1 MALWEVVCDTVQS
14 AMVSIQ
20 ACAWKLLTG
29 YSLEEW
35 LHAVGA
41 LVLVVLGAFLL
52 AILPLAEWI
61 QAACSFFLVVLGG
74 ILLAVFLL
82 ILMYCKPAWLKRVED
97 FLVTKLK
104 RIATLKTKLTR
115 TLLKHTQD
123 RLRALEERMDK
134 QESQNTV
141 IGRAEQHT
149 QSRLRVLEERM
160 AKQESQNTV
169 IGRVEEQ
176 LMQTESQLATLLWL
190 EIIYVHGAKPL
201 PVGIDTIFKCRYQG
215 DPQTI
220 TFAYMNGRHG
230 RLPLPILILKCVQ
243 NDDGA
248 MGRSVSFDRGD
259 YHGQWS
265 VGWVERTVLVKQ
277 TWNIVI
283 EESRQTLE
291 RPCLVLR
298 VDFNA
303 RANCA
308 GKEHIFGFDA
318 RGSNWVLLQTRLC
331 AQTTMTP
338 IINVSLIADAR

>member
-14 AMVSIQ
+14 
-20 ACAWKLLTG
+20 AWKLLTG

-61 QAACSFFLVVLGG
+61 QAVCSFFLVVLGG

-82 ILMYCKPAWLKRVED
+82 ILVYCKPAWLKRVED

-104 RIATLKTKLTR
+104 RIATLKTKLKRTIGPGFLAEHE
-115 TLLKHTQD
+115 TLLKQTQD
-123 RLRALEERMDK
+123 RLRDLEERMDK
-134 QESQNTV
+134 QESQKTV

-149 QSRLRVLEERM
+149 HSRLRVLEERM
-160 AKQESQNTV
+160 AKQESQNK
-169 IGRVEEQ
+169 EQ
-176 LMQTESQLATLLWL
+176 LMETESQLAKLLWL

-230 RLPLPILILKCVQ
+230 RQLILKCVQ

-248 MGRSVSFDRGD
+248 MRRSVSFDQRD

-303 RANCA
+303 KPTCPV
-308 GKEHIFGFDA
+308 KQHIFGFDA
-318 RGSNWVLLQTRLC
+318 CGSNWVLLQTRLC
-331 AQTTMTP
+331 AQTTMKQTT
-338 IINVSLIADAR
+338 ARI

>member
-14 AMVSIQ
+14 
-20 ACAWKLLTG
+20 AWKLLTG

-41 LVLVVLGAFLL
+41 LVLVVLCAFLL

-61 QAACSFFLVVLGG
+61 QAVCSFFLVVLGG

-82 ILMYCKPAWLKRVED
+82 ILVYCKPAWLKRVED

-104 RIATLKTKLTR
+104 RIATLKTKLKRTIGPGFLAEHE
-115 TLLKHTQD
+115 TLLKQTQD
-123 RLRALEERMDK
+123 RLRDLEERMDK
-134 QESQNTV
+134 QESQKTV

-149 QSRLRVLEERM
+149 HSRLRVLEERM
-160 AKQESQNTV
+160 AKQESQNK
-169 IGRVEEQ
+169 EQ
-176 LMQTESQLATLLWL
+176 LMETESQLAKLLWL

-230 RLPLPILILKCVQ
+230 RQLILKCVQ

-248 MGRSVSFDRGD
+248 MRRSVSFDQRD

-303 RANCA
+303 KPTCPV
-308 GKEHIFGFDA
+308 KQHIFGFDA
-318 RGSNWVLLQTRLC
+318 CGSNWVLLQTRLC
-331 AQTTMTP
+331 AQTTMKQTT
-338 IINVSLIADAR
+338 ARI

>member
-14 AMVSIQ
+14 
-20 ACAWKLLTG
+20 AWKLLTG

-61 QAACSFFLVVLGG
+61 QAVCSFFLVVLGG

-82 ILMYCKPAWLKRVED
+82 ILVYCKPAWLKRVED

-104 RIATLKTKLTR
+104 RIATLKTKLKRTIGPGFLAEHE
-115 TLLKHTQD
+115 TLLKQTQD
-123 RLRALEERMDK
+123 RLRDLEERMDK
-134 QESQNTV
+134 QESQKTV

-149 QSRLRVLEERM
+149 HSRLRVLEERM

-176 LMQTESQLATLLWL
+176 LMQTESQLAKLLWL

-220 TFAYMNGRHG
+220 TFAYMNGRQG
-230 RLPLPILILKCVQ
+230 CQLILKCVQ

-248 MGRSVSFDRGD
+248 MRRSVSFDQRD

-303 RANCA
+303 KPTCRV
-308 GKEHIFGFDA
+308 KQHIFGFDA
-318 RGSNWVLLQTRLC
+318 CGSNWVLLQTRLC
-331 AQTTMTP
+331 AQTTMKP
-338 IINVSLIADAR
+338 WEDE

>member
-14 AMVSIQ
+14 
-20 ACAWKLLTG
+20 AWKLLTG

-41 LVLVVLGAFLL
+41 LVLVVLCAFLL

-61 QAACSFFLVVLGG
+61 QAVCSFFLVVLGG

-82 ILMYCKPAWLKRVED
+82 ILVYCKPAWLKRVED

-104 RIATLKTKLTR
+104 RIATLKTKLKRTIGPGFLAEHE
-115 TLLKHTQD
+115 TLLKQSQD
-123 RLRALEERMDK
+123 RLRDLEERMDK
-134 QESQNTV
+134 QESQKTV

-149 QSRLRVLEERM
+149 HSRLRLLEERM
-160 AKQESQNTV
+160 AKQESQNK
-169 IGRVEEQ
+169 EQ
-176 LMQTESQLATLLWL
+176 LMETESQLAKLLWL

-220 TFAYMNGRHG
+220 TFAYMNGRQG
-230 RLPLPILILKCVQ
+230 CQLILKCVQ

-248 MGRSVSFDRGD
+248 MRRSVSFDQRD

-303 RANCA
+303 KPNCPV
-308 GKEHIFGFDA
+308 KQHIFGFDA
-318 RGSNWVLLQTRLC
+318 CGSNWVLLQTRLC
-331 AQTTMTP
+331 AQTTMKP
-338 IINVSLIADAR
+338 WEDE

>member
-14 AMVSIQ
+14 
-20 ACAWKLLTG
+20 AWKLLTG

-41 LVLVVLGAFLL
+41 LVLVVLCAFLL

-61 QAACSFFLVVLGG
+61 QAVCSFFLVVLGG

-82 ILMYCKPAWLKRVED
+82 ILVYCKPAWLKRVED

-104 RIATLKTKLTR
+104 RIATLKTKLKRTIGPGFLAEHE
-115 TLLKHTQD
+115 TLLKQSQD
-123 RLRALEERMDK
+123 RLRDLEERMDK
-134 QESQNTV
+134 QESQKTV

-149 QSRLRVLEERM
+149 HSRLRVLEERM
-160 AKQESQNTV
+160 AKQESQNK
-169 IGRVEEQ
+169 EQ
-176 LMQTESQLATLLWL
+176 LMETESQLAKLLWL

-230 RLPLPILILKCVQ
+230 RQLILKCVQ

-248 MGRSVSFDRGD
+248 MRRSVSFDQRD

-303 RANCA
+303 KPTCPV
-308 GKEHIFGFDA
+308 KQHIFGFDA
-318 RGSNWVLLQTRLC
+318 CGSNWVLLQTRLC
-331 AQTTMTP
+331 AQTTMKP
-338 IINVSLIADAR
+338 WEDE

>member
-1 MALWEVVCDTVQS
+1 MCDTVQS
-14 AMVSIQ
+14 
-20 ACAWKLLTG
+20 AWKLLTG

-61 QAACSFFLVVLGG
+61 QAVCSFFLVVLGG

-82 ILMYCKPAWLKRVED
+82 ILVYCKPAWLKRVED

-104 RIATLKTKLTR
+104 RIATLKTKLKRTIGPGFLAEHE
-115 TLLKHTQD
+115 TLLKQTQD
-123 RLRALEERMDK
+123 RLRDLEERMDR
-134 QESQNTV
+134 QESQKTV

-149 QSRLRVLEERM
+149 HSRLRVLEERM
-160 AKQESQNTV
+160 AKQESQNK
-169 IGRVEEQ
+169 EQ
-176 LMQTESQLATLLWL
+176 LMETESQLAKLLWL

-220 TFAYMNGRHG
+220 TFAYMNGRQG
-230 RLPLPILILKCVQ
+230 CQLILKCVQ

-248 MGRSVSFDRGD
+248 MRRSVSFDQRD

-277 TWNIVI
+277 TWNIEI

-303 RANCA
+303 KPTCRV
-308 GKEHIFGFDA
+308 KQHIFGFDA
-318 RGSNWVLLQTRLC
+318 CGSNWVLLQTRLC
-331 AQTTMTP
+331 AQTTMKQTT
-338 IINVSLIADAR
+338 ARI

>member
-14 AMVSIQ
+14 
-20 ACAWKLLTG
+20 AWKLLTG

-41 LVLVVLGAFLL
+41 LVLVVLCAFLL

-61 QAACSFFLVVLGG
+61 QAVCSFFLVVLGG

-82 ILMYCKPAWLKRVED
+82 ILVYCKPAWKPAWLKRVED

-104 RIATLKTKLTR
+104 RIATLKTKLKRTIGPGFLAEHE
-115 TLLKHTQD
+115 TLLKQTQD
-123 RLRALEERMDK
+123 RLRDLEERMDK

-149 QSRLRVLEERM
+149 HSRLRVLEERM
-160 AKQESQNTV
+160 AKQESQNK
-169 IGRVEEQ
+169 EQ
-176 LMQTESQLATLLWL
+176 LMETESQLAKLLWL

-230 RLPLPILILKCVQ
+230 RQLILKCVQ

-248 MGRSVSFDRGD
+248 MRRSVSFDQRD

-303 RANCA
+303 KPTCPV
-308 GKEHIFGFDA
+308 KQHIFGFDA
-318 RGSNWVLLQTRLC
+318 CGSNWVLLQTRLC
-331 AQTTMTP
+331 AQTTMKQTT
-338 IINVSLIADAR
+338 ARI

>member
-14 AMVSIQ
+14 
-20 ACAWKLLTG
+20 AWKLLTG

-41 LVLVVLGAFLL
+41 LVLVVLCAFLL

-61 QAACSFFLVVLGG
+61 QAVCSFFLVVLGG

-82 ILMYCKPAWLKRVED
+82 ILVYCKPAWLKRVED

-104 RIATLKTKLTR
+104 RIATLKTKLKRTIGPGFLAEHE
-115 TLLKHTQD
+115 TLLKQSQD
-123 RLRALEERMDK
+123 RLRDLEERMDK
-134 QESQNTV
+134 QESQKTV

-149 QSRLRVLEERM
+149 HSRLRVLEERM
-160 AKQESQNTV
+160 AKQESQNK
-169 IGRVEEQ
+169 EQ
-176 LMQTESQLATLLWL
+176 LMETESQLAKLLWL

-220 TFAYMNGRHG
+220 TFAYMNGRQG
-230 RLPLPILILKCVQ
+230 CQLILKCVQ

-248 MGRSVSFDRGD
+248 MRRSVSFDQRD

-303 RANCA
+303 KPNCPV
-308 GKEHIFGFDA
+308 KQHIFGFDA
-318 RGSNWVLLQTRLC
+318 CGSNWVLLQTRLC
-331 AQTTMTP
+331 AQTTMKP
-338 IINVSLIADAR
+338 WEDE

>member
-14 AMVSIQ
+14 
-20 ACAWKLLTG
+20 AWKLLTG

-41 LVLVVLGAFLL
+41 LVLVVLCAFLL

-61 QAACSFFLVVLGG
+61 QAVCSFFLVVLGG

-82 ILMYCKPAWLKRVED
+82 ILVYCKPAWLKRVED

-104 RIATLKTKLTR
+104 RIATLKTKLKRTGPGFLAEHE
-115 TLLKHTQD
+115 TLLKQTQD
-123 RLRALEERMDK
+123 RLRDLEERMDK

-149 QSRLRVLEERM
+149 HSRLRVLEERM
-160 AKQESQNTV
+160 AKQESQNK
-169 IGRVEEQ
+169 EQ
-176 LMQTESQLATLLWL
+176 LMETESQLAKLLWL

-230 RLPLPILILKCVQ
+230 RQLILNCVQ

-248 MGRSVSFDRGD
+248 MRRSVSFDHRD

-303 RANCA
+303 KPTCPV
-308 GKEHIFGFDA
+308 KQHIFGFDA
-318 RGSNWVLLQTRLC
+318 CGSNWVLLQTRLC
-331 AQTTMTP
+331 AQTTMKQTT
-338 IINVSLIADAR
+338 ARI

>member
-29 YSLEEW
+29 YSLEQW

-41 LVLVVLGAFLL
+41 LVLVVLCAFLL

-61 QAACSFFLVVLGG
+61 QAVCSFFLVVLGG

-82 ILMYCKPAWLKRVED
+82 ILVYCKPAWLKRVED

-104 RIATLKTKLTR
+104 RIATLKTKLKRTIGPGFLAEHE
-115 TLLKHTQD
+115 TLLKQTQD
-123 RLRALEERMDK
+123 RLRDLEERMDK
-134 QESQNTV
+134 QESQKTV

-149 QSRLRVLEERM
+149 HSRLRVLEERM
-160 AKQESQNTV
+160 AKQESQNK
-169 IGRVEEQ
+169 EQ
-176 LMQTESQLATLLWL
+176 LMETESQLAKLLWL

-230 RLPLPILILKCVQ
+230 RQLILKCVQ

-248 MGRSVSFDRGD
+248 MRRSVSFDQRD

-303 RANCA
+303 KPTCPV
-308 GKEHIFGFDA
+308 KQHIFGFDA
-318 RGSNWVLLQTRLC
+318 CGSNWVLLQTRLC
-331 AQTTMTP
+331 AQTTMKQTT
-338 IINVSLIADAR
+338 ARI

>member
-14 AMVSIQ
+14 A
-20 ACAWKLLTG
+20 WKLLTG
-29 YSLEEW
+29 YSLEQW

-41 LVLVVLGAFLL
+41 LVLVVLCAFLL

-61 QAACSFFLVVLGG
+61 QAVCSFFLVVLGG

-82 ILMYCKPAWLKRVED
+82 ILVYCKPAWLKRVED

-104 RIATLKTKLTR
+104 RIATLKTKLKRTIGPGFLAEHE
-115 TLLKHTQD
+115 TLLKQTQD
-123 RLRALEERMDK
+123 RLRDLEERMDK
-134 QESQNTV
+134 QESQKTV

-149 QSRLRVLEERM
+149 HSRLRVLEERM
-160 AKQESQNTV
+160 AKQESQNK
-169 IGRVEEQ
+169 EQ
-176 LMQTESQLATLLWL
+176 LMETESQLAKLMWL

-220 TFAYMNGRHG
+220 TFAYMNGRQG
-230 RLPLPILILKCVQ
+230 CQLILKCVQ

-248 MGRSVSFDRGD
+248 MRRSVSFDQRD

-303 RANCA
+303 KPTCPV
-308 GKEHIFGFDA
+308 KQHIFGFDA
-318 RGSNWVLLQTRLC
+318 CGSNWVLLQTRLC
-331 AQTTMTP
+331 AQTTMKQTT
-338 IINVSLIADAR
+338 ARI

>member
-14 AMVSIQ
+14 
-20 ACAWKLLTG
+20 AWKLLTG

-41 LVLVVLGAFLL
+41 LVLVVLCAFLL

-61 QAACSFFLVVLGG
+61 QAVCSFFLVVLGG

-82 ILMYCKPAWLKRVED
+82 ILVYCKPAWLKRVED

-104 RIATLKTKLTR
+104 RIATLKTKLKRTIGPGFLAEHE
-115 TLLKHTQD
+115 TLLKQTQD
-123 RLRALEERMDK
+123 RLRDLEERMDK
-134 QESQNTV
+134 QESQKTV

-149 QSRLRVLEERM
+149 HSRLRVLEERM
-160 AKQESQNTV
+160 AKQESQNK
-169 IGRVEEQ
+169 EQ
-176 LMQTESQLATLLWL
+176 LMETELQLAKLLWL

-230 RLPLPILILKCVQ
+230 CQLILKCVQ

-248 MGRSVSFDRGD
+248 MRRSVSFDQRD

-265 VGWVERTVLVKQ
+265 VGWVERTTVLVKQ

-303 RANCA
+303 NPM
-308 GKEHIFGFDA
+308 KNVKQHIFGFDA
-318 RGSNWVLLQTRLC
+318 CGSNWVLLQTRLC
-331 AQTTMTP
+331 APTTMEMT
-338 IINVSLIADAR
+338 

>member
-1 MALWEVVCDTVQS
+1 
-14 AMVSIQ
+14 MVSIQ

-134 QESQNTV
+134 QD
-141 IGRAEQHT
+141 
-149 QSRLRVLEERM
+149 
-160 AKQESQNTV
+160 TV

-176 LMQTESQLATLLWL
+176 LMQTESQLAKLLWL

-230 RLPLPILILKCVQ
+230 RQLILKCVQ

-331 AQTTMTP
+331 AQTTMSRRE
-338 IINVSLIADAR
+338 VSSRGTLSWDDQ

>member
-14 AMVSIQ
+14 
-20 ACAWKLLTG
+20 AWKLLTG

-41 LVLVVLGAFLL
+41 LVLVVLCAFLL

-61 QAACSFFLVVLGG
+61 QAVCSFFLVVLGG

-82 ILMYCKPAWLKRVED
+82 ILVYCKPAWLKRVED

-104 RIATLKTKLTR
+104 RIATLKTKVKRTTGPGFLAEHE
-115 TLLKHTQD
+115 TLLKQTQD
-123 RLRALEERMDK
+123 RLRDLEERMDK
-134 QESQNTV
+134 QESQKTV

-149 QSRLRVLEERM
+149 HSRLRVLEERM
-160 AKQESQNTV
+160 AKQESQNK
-169 IGRVEEQ
+169 EQ
-176 LMQTESQLATLLWL
+176 LMETESQLAKLLWL

-220 TFAYMNGRHG
+220 TFAYMNGRQG
-230 RLPLPILILKCVQ
+230 CQLILKCVQ

-248 MGRSVSFDRGD
+248 MRRSVSFDQRD

-303 RANCA
+303 KPTCPV
-308 GKEHIFGFDA
+308 KQHIFGFDA
-318 RGSNWVLLQTRLC
+318 CGSNWVLLQTRLC
-331 AQTTMTP
+331 AQTTMKQTT
-338 IINVSLIADAR
+338 ARI

>member
-149 QSRLRVLEERM
+149 HSRLRVLEERM

-176 LMQTESQLATLLWL
+176 LMQTESQLAKLLWL

-215 DPQTI
+215 DP
-220 TFAYMNGRHG
+220 
-230 RLPLPILILKCVQ
+230 
-243 NDDGA
+243 
-248 MGRSVSFDRGD
+248 
-259 YHGQWS
+259 
-265 VGWVERTVLVKQ
+265 
-277 TWNIVI
+277 
-283 EESRQTLE
+283 
-291 RPCLVLR
+291 
-298 VDFNA
+298 
-303 RANCA
+303 
-308 GKEHIFGFDA
+308 
-318 RGSNWVLLQTRLC
+318 
-331 AQTTMTP
+331 
-338 IINVSLIADAR
+338 

>member
-14 AMVSIQ
+14 
-20 ACAWKLLTG
+20 AWKLLTG

-41 LVLVVLGAFLL
+41 LVLVVLCAFLL

-61 QAACSFFLVVLGG
+61 QAVCSFFLVVLGG

-82 ILMYCKPAWLKRVED
+82 ILVYCKPAWLKRVED

-104 RIATLKTKLTR
+104 RIATLKTKLKRTIGPGFLAEHE
-115 TLLKHTQD
+115 TLLKQTQD
-123 RLRALEERMDK
+123 RLRDLEERMDK

-149 QSRLRVLEERM
+149 HSRLRVLEERM
-160 AKQESQNTV
+160 AKQESQNM
-169 IGRVEEQ
+169 EQ
-176 LMQTESQLATLLWL
+176 LMQTESQLAKLLWL

-220 TFAYMNGRHG
+220 TFAYMNGRQG
-230 RLPLPILILKCVQ
+230 CQLILKCVQ

-248 MGRSVSFDRGD
+248 MRRSVSFDQRD

-265 VGWVERTVLVKQ
+265 VGWVERTELVKQ

-303 RANCA
+303 RANE
-308 GKEHIFGFDA
+308 KVKQHIFGFDA
-318 RGSNWVLLQTRLC
+318 CGSNWVLLQTRLC
-331 AQTTMTP
+331 AETRLWF
-338 IINVSLIADAR
+338 S

>member
-14 AMVSIQ
+14 
-20 ACAWKLLTG
+20 AWKLLTG

-41 LVLVVLGAFLL
+41 LVLVVLCAFLL

-61 QAACSFFLVVLGG
+61 QAVCSFFLVVLGG

-82 ILMYCKPAWLKRVED
+82 ILVYCKPAWLKRVED

-104 RIATLKTKLTR
+104 RIATLKTKLKRTIGPGFLAEHE
-115 TLLKHTQD
+115 TLLKQTQD
-123 RLRALEERMDK
+123 RLRDLEERMDK
-134 QESQNTV
+134 QESQKTV

-149 QSRLRVLEERM
+149 HSRLRVLEERM
-160 AKQESQNTV
+160 AKQESQNK
-169 IGRVEEQ
+169 EQ
-176 LMQTESQLATLLWL
+176 LMETESQLAKLLWL

-220 TFAYMNGRHG
+220 TFAYMNGRQG
-230 RLPLPILILKCVQ
+230 CQLILKCVQ

-248 MGRSVSFDRGD
+248 MRRSVSFDQRD

-303 RANCA
+303 KPTCPV
-308 GKEHIFGFDA
+308 KQHIFGFDA
-318 RGSNWVLLQTRLC
+318 CGSNWVLLQTRLC
-331 AQTTMTP
+331 AQTTMKQTT
-338 IINVSLIADAR
+338 ARI

>member
-14 AMVSIQ
+14 AME
-20 ACAWKLLTG
+20 LLTG

-61 QAACSFFLVVLGG
+61 QAVCSFFLVVLGG

-141 IGRAEQHT
+141 IGRAEQDT

-176 LMQTESQLATLLWL
+176 LMQTESQLAKLLWL

-220 TFAYMNGRHG
+220 TFAYKNGRHG
-230 RLPLPILILKCVQ
+230 RWPACNLILKCVQ

-277 TWNIVI
+277 AWNIVI

-303 RANCA
+303 RANA
-308 GKEHIFGFDA
+308 ARVKEHIFGFDA
-318 RGSNWVLLQTRLC
+318 RGSNWVLLQTRVC

-338 IINVSLIADAR
+338 IVNVSLIADAR